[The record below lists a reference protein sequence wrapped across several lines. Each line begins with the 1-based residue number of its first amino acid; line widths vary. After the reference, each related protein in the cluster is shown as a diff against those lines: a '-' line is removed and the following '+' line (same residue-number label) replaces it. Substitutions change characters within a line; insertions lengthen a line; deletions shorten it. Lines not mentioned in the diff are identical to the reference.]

1 MIITSEVQDRVASI
15 DERNS
20 ALDAA
25 IMMTERYIG
34 SLVVTGKGSV
44 KGLFT
49 ERDLMMNVIGEKLD
63 PAAVK
68 LADVISKNLV
78 KVAPDEECSLC
89 LDLMKKN
96 RCRHLV
102 VFDGEQFVGI
112 ISLRDMVALMLSE
125 KEEFINRLKEYIS
138 G

>member
-1 MIITSEVQDRVASI
+1 MIITSQVQHQVASI
-15 DERNS
+15 DESNS

-25 IMMTERYIG
+25 IMMTERHIG
-34 SLVVTGKGSV
+34 SLVVTREGSV

-49 ERDLMMNVIGEKLD
+49 ERDLMRNVIGEKLD
-63 PAAVK
+63 PASVR
-68 LADVISKNLV
+68 LADVISKDLV

-89 LDLMKKN
+89 LDLMKEN

-112 ISLRDMVALMLSE
+112 VSLRDMVALMLSE

-138 G
+138 S